1 MTTFCTLCVRSVR
14 ACANSMRSL
23 ALVGFIGFAALAF
36 TSSLT
41 GCEGVSDNLPP
52 AVITTKTAGI
62 VRISTTGMGSK
73 EIEESADALATMLS
87 KSKIPQV
94 VQASGLLQLQ
104 AAGLS
109 SNPTMQKMDET
120 MAALREIKAKAIY
133 IVADTEAAG
142 SMTDALTEELP
153 LGAEGVI
160 FLVQTTST
168 NSQSDIQ
175 SMAAKTFGASIIAQH
190 IGRGWY
196 WLKSDPKET
205 LPATSDPALAMQFD
219 QAMNALPS
227 STISFGMRMSDEL
240 RANIDSAM
248 EEDSGPLSMFLS
260 GFSEPMKSLNTISAA
275 IAFGPNPTIRAA
287 MNFAN
292 KDAAGNFSTTWSTTT
307 RSIAGMAGA
316 MLSAPNEDGQG
327 GIDPKIFTQMA
338 EALDMKQSDAQLTLT
353 LDDAGWKKL
362 IP

>member
-1 MTTFCTLCVRSVR
+1 MTTLFTTCVRSVL
-14 ACANSMRSL
+14 ACANSMRSIAL
-23 ALVGFIGFAALAF
+23 AGFIAFAALAS
-36 TSSLT
+36 TASLM

-109 SNPTMQKMDET
+109 SNPTMKKMDET
-120 MAALREIKAKAIY
+120 MAAMREIKAKAIY

-175 SMAAKTFGASIIAQH
+175 SMATKTFGEPSP
-190 IGRGWY
+190 
-196 WLKSDPKET
+196 KS
-205 LPATSDPALAMQFD
+205 Q
-219 QAMNALPS
+219 
-227 STISFGMRMSDEL
+227 IHCW
-240 RANIDSAM
+240 I
-248 EEDSGPLSMFLS
+248 
-260 GFSEPMKSLNTISAA
+260 
-275 IAFGPNPTIRAA
+275 
-287 MNFAN
+287 
-292 KDAAGNFSTTWSTTT
+292 
-307 RSIAGMAGA
+307 
-316 MLSAPNEDGQG
+316 
-327 GIDPKIFTQMA
+327 
-338 EALDMKQSDAQLTLT
+338 
-353 LDDAGWKKL
+353 
-362 IP
+362 

>member
-1 MTTFCTLCVRSVR
+1 MTTLFTTHVRSVC
-14 ACANSMRSL
+14 ACANLMRSL
-23 ALVGFIGFAALAF
+23 ALVGFITFAALAS
-36 TSSLT
+36 TASLT

-62 VRISTTGMGSK
+62 MRISTTGMGSK

-104 AAGLS
+104 AAGMS
-109 SNPTMQKMDET
+109 SNPTMKKMDET
-120 MAALREIKAKAIY
+120 MTALREIKAKAIY

-142 SMTDALTEELP
+142 SMTDALTQELP

-175 SMAAKTFGASIIAQH
+175 SMATKTFGASIIAQH

-227 STISFGMRMSDEL
+227 SAISFGMRM
-240 RANIDSAM
+240 
-248 EEDSGPLSMFLS
+248 
-260 GFSEPMKSLNTISAA
+260 
-275 IAFGPNPTIRAA
+275 
-287 MNFAN
+287 
-292 KDAAGNFSTTWSTTT
+292 
-307 RSIAGMAGA
+307 
-316 MLSAPNEDGQG
+316 
-327 GIDPKIFTQMA
+327 
-338 EALDMKQSDAQLTLT
+338 
-353 LDDAGWKKL
+353 
-362 IP
+362 